1 MYSTR
6 IQDAFGRPIELHSNS
21 KITSMGG
28 LCAAVDHM
36 RRCGVISELHKRLDE
51 TLPARG
57 QACKVR
63 YSAPELL
70 DLRLKALMA
79 GREDLNDFDTLSSDP
94 GFVMACGRS
103 DLPSTATLCRFE
115 RRISGTTIEAG
126 NKFLLDM
133 YFRYSGNRKYIFI
146 DVDNTPVPLYGH
158 QENVKFNGH
167 YGVNCYLPLLLF
179 IDGFPIGVY
188 NGNEDGRKV
197 MVQQLKPIVDKI
209 RERRPDSV
217 IILRADSGFN
227 GKELIDLCE
236 ANGCYYIIGLAPNAR
251 LKKILEQWEPD
262 FVDVLR
268 RPPKVGGSLLRHY
281 GEVDDYMAESWSK
294 PRRVI
299 VRDYWDD
306 DRREWDPRFIQT
318 NIPRQHDGK
327 CGKLWRMTA
336 FDLYDQVY
344 CERGTMEKF
353 NQEFKKQAF
362 GARASSTRFVTNS
375 YRMLLAAIC
384 QLSFRILRSCLYTKK
399 SSWNTANLHSFRN
412 AFICVPALL
421 IELKTKLKLHLNPG
435 KLSKA
440 DYCRFWALP
449 AE

>member
-1 MYSTR
+1 MHFTD
-6 IQDAFGRPIELHSNS
+6 IQDAFGRRIELHNNS
-21 KITSMGG
+21 KITAMGG
-28 LCAAVDHM
+28 LLAAVEHM
-36 RRCGVISELHKRLDE
+36 RRCGVIDALHKKLDI
-51 TLPARG
+51 TLPGRG

-70 DLRLKALMA
+70 ELRLKALMA
-79 GREDLNDFDTLSSDP
+79 GREDLNDFESLSADP
-94 GFVMACGRS
+94 GFLMACGRE

-115 RRISGTTIEAG
+115 RQVDDKTINAG
-126 NKFLLDM
+126 NQFLLDM
-133 YFRYSGNRKYIFI
+133 YFRYSGNRKYIYI
-146 DVDNTPVPLYGH
+146 DVDNTPVPLHGH
-158 QENVKFNGH
+158 QENVKYNGH
-167 YGVNCYLPLLLF
+167 YGTNCYLPLLLF
-179 IDGFPIGVY
+179 INGFPIGVF

-197 MVQQLKPIVDKI
+197 MVNQLKPIVDRI
-209 RERRPDSV
+209 RMRRPDSV

-236 ANGCYYIIGLAPNAR
+236 ETGCYYIIGLAPNAK
-251 LKKILEQWEPD
+251 LKKILELWEPE

-268 RPPKVGGSLLRHY
+268 RPPQVGGSLLRHY

-299 VRDYWDD
+299 ARDYWDD
-306 DRREWDPRFIQT
+306 ERRQWDPRFIQT
-318 NIPRQHDGK
+318 NIPRQNDGK
-327 CGKLWRMTA
+327 CGKLWRMSA
-336 FDLYDQVY
+336 FEFYDQVY

-384 QLSFRILRSCLYTKK
+384 QLFFRILRSCIYTKA
-399 SSWNTANLHSFRN
+399 SSWSTSNLNTFRN

-421 IELKTKLKLHLNPG
+421 IELKTKVKIHFNPRN
-435 KLSKA
+435 LTKA
-440 DYCRFWALP
+440 DYCRFWAIP
-449 AE
+449 TE